1 MLIGFYD
8 FMLKGESMCVST
20 DNVFIDGCQFGGVI
34 DRSTRL
40 FLSWDDLDLA
50 FRCSGVSVSPED
62 IKERHDRTFNL
73 PEPVKEQFEPA
84 SSTNNPVTT
93 KATQRYYK
101 LHCGN
106 VIDIETK
113 TILNRDTL
121 LKILD

>member
-1 MLIGFYD
+1 MNENG
-8 FMLKGESMCVST
+8 CVLR
-20 DNVFIDGCQFGGVI
+20 VGKYC
-34 DRSTRL
+34 RYR
-40 FLSWDDLDLA
+40 
-50 FRCSGVSVSPED
+50 
-62 IKERHDRTFNL
+62 K
-73 PEPVKEQFEPA
+73 PVKSRYEPA